1 MADPQPEPWGEDPS
15 LDALLGAPGA
25 VALRAMF
32 DRLPDAMCLL
42 WAVRGPDGVIE
53 DFRIGYSNPEIMRL
67 FALQATLHADATLL
81 GMLPQMVR
89 SGEFA
94 AYSRVCETGEPYTDE
109 LTFDVPFG
117 EGRIQG
123 TLTRRVAQFGDGLIV
138 LVTDVTAQRRTEAEL
153 RAYADMVAHDLRE
166 PVTSIAHLIAL
177 LRRRGDEPPDPQVLD
192 LMQASTERARDLIDG
207 VLAYARAGEMRRE
220 RVALGAV
227 MAEVAEDL
235 APRLRATAATLD
247 VGALPEVD
255 GDPRQLRRLL
265 QNLVA
270 NAVKFRGAQAPR
282 IEVSAADGADGC
294 IVTVRDNGVGVDPR
308 QAGRIFGMFAR
319 ARGDTEGTG
328 IGLAICRRVVEAH
341 GGHIWVEPAEGGG
354 SAFRFTLP
362 C

>member
-1 MADPQPEPWGEDPS
+1 MADAQPEPWGEDPS

-25 VALRAMF
+25 AALRAMF
-32 DRLPDAMCLL
+32 DRLPDAMCRVELSEDRGCRAIFDAPQ
-42 WAVRGPDGVIE
+42 WAPTPGQYLVLYDGEVCLGGGVIE

-94 AYSRVCETGEPYTDE
+94 AYSRVCDTGEPYTDE
-109 LTFDVPFG
+109 LNFDVPFG

-123 TLTRRVAQFGDGLIV
+123 TLTRRVAKFGDGLIV
-138 LVTDVTAQRRTEAEL
+138 LVTDVTTNRRTEAEL

-177 LRRRGDEPPDPQVLD
+177 LRRRGEEPPDPQVLD
-192 LMQASTERARDLIDG
+192 LMQASTQRA
-207 VLAYARAGEMRRE
+207 
-220 RVALGAV
+220 
-227 MAEVAEDL
+227 
-235 APRLRATAATLD
+235 
-247 VGALPEVD
+247 
-255 GDPRQLRRLL
+255 LL

-282 IEVSAADGADGC
+282 IEVSAVDGADGC
-294 IVTVRDNGVGVDPR
+294 IVTVRDNGIGVDPGH
-308 QAGRIFGMFAR
+308 AGRIFGMFAR
-319 ARGDTEGTG
+319 GRGDTEGTG

-341 GGHIWVEPAEGGG
+341 GGHIWVEPAAGGG
-354 SAFRFTLP
+354 SAFCFTLP